1 MTSARQYCHVVAV
14 PYHRRNISFVCAL
27 ELLLLLLLLLVVL
40 VLLVLV
46 LLLLLA
52 MVPRHF
58 FEARWRLLP
67 EHVAG
72 ALGAANALLLAR
84 AVGNLRVL
92 SLSERPTN
100 Q

>member
-27 ELLLLLLLLLVVL
+27 ELLLLLLLLVVL